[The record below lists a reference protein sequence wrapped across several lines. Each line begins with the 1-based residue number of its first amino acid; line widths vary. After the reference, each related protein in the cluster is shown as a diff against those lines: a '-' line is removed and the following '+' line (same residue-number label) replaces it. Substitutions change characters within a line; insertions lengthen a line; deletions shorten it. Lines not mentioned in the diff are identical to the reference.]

1 LQGDEVG
8 AKRRRR
14 AVLDAVNAALQ
25 ATEMAAS
32 PPEAAGLPANDLAG
46 RAPTAAVQGPIVAD
60 VAAPTPTRSAPP
72 MAHRRAANEAQW
84 RSGPAWWRG
93 AAAACILVTS
103 TLLVVHE
110 LEGGPGSGFDKGRE
124 TPPAAAAG
132 TGRKQV
138 RVDESDQRAEA
149 PALPPT
155 VAKAA
160 PPPAAQALAPRA
172 VLDTTTAP
180 APGAVAAPARS
191 LSIGDENAAAASI
204 AKADPPPPPPTPTTT
219 TTTLAP
225 PTGSPAAEAEQEG
238 LAAMRALGLKAM
250 QITRPAAVS
259 PLPAAEQ
266 TAVGGN
272 VSDRRSGAAGPA
284 VAPTAQ
290 RSGLLAAA
298 AAGDADAVESLL
310 KRVAPD
316 AERDAQG
323 RTALALAVLRSD
335 SRSVS
340 LLLAH
345 GADRHRADLK
355 GQTPLDEAI
364 RLADPAVLKALGLP

>member
-1 LQGDEVG
+1 MG
-8 AKRRRR
+8 
-14 AVLDAVNAALQ
+14 
-25 ATEMAAS
+25 
-32 PPEAAGLPANDLAG
+32 
-46 RAPTAAVQGPIVAD
+46 
-60 VAAPTPTRSAPP
+60 
-72 MAHRRAANEAQW
+72 HRRAANEAQW

-110 LEGGPGSGFDKGRE
+110 MEGGPGSGFDKGRE

-138 RVDESDQRAEA
+138 RVDESEQRAGA

-180 APGAVAAPARS
+180 APGAMAAPARS
-191 LSIGDENAAAASI
+191 SSIGDETAAAASI
-204 AKADPPPPPPTPTTT
+204 AKADSPPPTPTT
-219 TTTLAP
+219 LATRQRSAP
-225 PTGSPAAEAEQEG
+225 LARSTVAAEAAIGSAPAGSPAAEAEQEE

-250 QITRPAAVS
+250 QITRPAVVS

-266 TAVGGN
+266 TAGGRDA
-272 VSDRRSGAAGPA
+272 SDRRSGAAGPA

-310 KRVAPD
+310 RRVAPD
-316 AERDAQG
+316 TERDAQG